1 MGELAERV
9 KLSLLVHGNGIADNF
24 KNNSVFF
31 YEKYQQSDEMVRN
44 IPVKSIKEGNFYF
57 FHYKDDSNWM
67 KWSPVFVAS
76 SKKFSNKIILY
87 CVNFNFIPLE
97 IRVLIFDKYILE
109 EDIEK
114 DRPIKVSYEGMYNEL
129 RTLGFEYALMEFN
142 TIQLAL
148 VHKIN
153 LQILP
158 RFLFSQHPKNV
169 YDPKKLI
176 SIWQAKISTKEER
189 HKEMMISNISEW
201 YDINKELTDKYNVL
215 SDHIKRIRNSQIKYG
230 R

>member
-1 MGELAERV
+1 MGELSERV

-24 KNNSVFF
+24 KNNSVYF

-44 IPVKSIKEGNFYF
+44 IPVKSIKDGNFYF

-67 KWSPVFVAS
+67 KWAPVFVAS

-97 IRVLIFDKYILE
+97 IRVLIFDKYISE
-109 EDIEK
+109 QDIEK
-114 DRPIKVSYEGMYNEL
+114 DRSIKVSYEGMYNEL

-142 TIQLAL
+142 SIQIAL

-153 LQILP
+153 LEILP

-176 SIWQAKISTKEER
+176 TIWQAKISTKEER

-201 YDINKELTDKYNVL
+201 YDVNKELTDKYNVL
-215 SDHIKRIRNSQIKYG
+215 SDHIRRIRNSQIKYG